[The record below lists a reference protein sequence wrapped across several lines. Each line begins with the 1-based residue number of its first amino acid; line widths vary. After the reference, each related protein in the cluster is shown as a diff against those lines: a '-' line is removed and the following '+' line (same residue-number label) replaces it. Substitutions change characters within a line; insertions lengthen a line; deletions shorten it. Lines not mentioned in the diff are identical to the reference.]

1 MQKIINAGESFQVI
15 NSHFAAQLPSDC
27 TMSMSLDGTNFSDYE
42 EEVKAGVL
50 QVANIA
56 PDTYVKFSA
65 GNNIIVNY

>member
-15 NSHFAAQLPSDC
+15 KTNFAAQLPSDC

>member
-15 NSHFAAQLPSDC
+15 NNHFAAQLPSDC

-65 GNNIIVNY
+65 GSNIIVTL

>member
-1 MQKIINAGESFQVI
+1 MQKIINAGEPFQV
-15 NSHFAAQLPSDC
+15 NNTHFAAQLPSDC

-56 PDTYVKFSA
+56 PETYVKFSA